1 MTVAIYGRSIEPEF
15 FPYLKRLVEGLE
27 RKGVGMVCE
36 EKFAALL
43 SGNYGYEPKFL
54 NCFGR
59 CTLIKEEVELLL
71 SVGGDGTFLDSVI
84 YVKDSGV
91 PVLGVNS
98 GHLGFLA
105 NVPVEEIE
113 DAVDFIVRLS
123 SDTYESLL
131 YQMSVKQRD
140 VFLAIASEKSAR
152 EVTGSRFIKKY
163 GLVSPSSVS
172 SAVKSLLDKD
182 FITNDK
188 GTYSVYD
195 KFFLLWL
202 SRQNLL
208 VP

>member
-1 MTVAIYGRSIEPEF
+1 MSF
-15 FPYLKRLVEGLE
+15 FSRTE
-27 RKGVGMVCE
+27 KGGTCSVGM
-36 EKFAALL
+36 
-43 SGNYGYEPKFL
+43 
-54 NCFGR
+54 
-59 CTLIKEEVELLL
+59 
-71 SVGGDGTFLDSVI
+71 
-84 YVKDSGV
+84 
-91 PVLGVNS
+91 
-98 GHLGFLA
+98 
-105 NVPVEEIE
+105 IE

-152 EVTGSRFIKKY
+152 EVTGSRFMKKY